1 MAELEDNESVGI
13 QKVFKI
19 KIERDLKSKLKGHL
33 EYLISIEE
41 AFNKSALNSV
51 ASDYYP
57 HRNYMLAKSNAIREV
72 IKKYTSTFP
81 ELEYRVDE

>member
-1 MAELEDNESVGI
+1 MAELEDNNSVGI

-19 KIERDLKSKLKGHL
+19 KIERYLKSRLKGHL
-33 EYLISIEE
+33 EYLISREE
-41 AFNKSALNSV
+41 ALNNSALNSV